1 MSRFLFYYA
10 EKNHEFLLFMIQ
22 FIKGLKIV
30 YTKDSLY
37 WANFDSFLIR
47 KMMVQNLF
55 FYDGLTIRNLNM
67 VKYGSIFR
75 THFLYHE

>member
-1 MSRFLFYYA
+1 MSKFLFYYA

-30 YTKDSLY
+30 YTELILT
-37 WANFDSFLIR
+37 NFES
-47 KMMVQNLF
+47 KMIVQNLF
-55 FYDGLTIRNLNM
+55 FYDGLTIRNMNM